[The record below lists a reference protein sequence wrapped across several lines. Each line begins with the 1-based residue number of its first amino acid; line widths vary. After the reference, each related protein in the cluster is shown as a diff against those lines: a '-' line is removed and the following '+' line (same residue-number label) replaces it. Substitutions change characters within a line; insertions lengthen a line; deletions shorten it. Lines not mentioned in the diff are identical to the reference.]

1 MTSGKMI
8 ILESSGNLSCVFR
21 NHPETSAVLS
31 VSCLRFALHLLYNA
45 TVDILVI
52 VYCGDSL
59 TLGYIYIE
67 RRDLMPRFVTVERA
81 WRSVFFPC
89 KGLGC
94 VVGVGWVGW
103 DIES

>member
-1 MTSGKMI
+1 M
-8 ILESSGNLSCVFR
+8 
-21 NHPETSAVLS
+21 
-31 VSCLRFALHLLYNA
+31 
-45 TVDILVI
+45 VDILVI
-52 VYCGDSL
+52 VYRGDSL

-103 DIES
+103 DIDVLTTTSLILRCQRMFHRLGRP